1 MYIYRRCIHVSSYNL
16 SDVQEIYTRS
26 LINKH
31 YKSKTMDA
39 FVVCVSF
46 VEFMLHFFLSCTFAV
61 CIVYDGGNIEN
72 S

>member
-46 VEFMLHFFLSCTFAV
+46 VEFMLHFFYLAPLQFALFTTGE
-61 CIVYDGGNIEN
+61 I
-72 S
+72 